1 MAAEQKVPRL
11 SELED
16 EKSAG
21 GKKAKAPKPEKNKK
35 PGKESSAPSLVAG
48 KEGVKEKKPPGAL
61 FISLIVSLF
70 WVLLMSACVLLV
82 LFDPTEGGAIR
93 GPVLLFLNPDELP
106 REEYYA
112 AEFLEVME
120 LQNGLDGE
128 FEELD
133 RLNAELDLRET
144 GLDEREGL
152 LEEREII
159 AEDLIEQYTEFFAAN
174 GASGG
179 GGDIPMAAK
188 IFETM
193 KPAAAAKTLEN
204 MDFDTAIGIMRQI
217 KTKSLGP
224 IFDAMAPEMASEFMD
239 TLGTPPDTI
248 DD

>member
-16 EKSAG
+16 EKS
-21 GKKAKAPKPEKNKK
+21 GKKAKAPKLEKNKK
-35 PGKESSAPSLVAG
+35 PGKDASAPSLVAG
-48 KEGVKEKKPPGAL
+48 KDGVKEKKPPGAL

-70 WVLLMSACVLLV
+70 WVFLMSACVLLV

-112 AEFLEVME
+112 AEFLEIAE
-120 LQNGLDGE
+120 LQNSLDSE
-128 FEELD
+128 FEEIE
-133 RLNAELDLRET
+133 RLNGELDLREE

-152 LEEREII
+152 LEEREFI
-159 AEDLIEQYTEFFAAN
+159 AEDLIEQYTEFFAAA
-174 GASGG
+174 GASG

-188 IFETM
+188 VFETM
-193 KPAAAAKTLEN
+193 TPTAAAKTFEN